1 MASKDVSW
9 LHAASSLRVG
19 GRPNGEI
26 QSLRDRFLAEPEATD
41 LSSLRPVI
49 ARSWQRSLACNVT
62 AASPFLQTAAH
73 QADEQLLAAAEPV
86 LTELE
91 RLCSD
96 SGGLVVLTD
105 AEGTLAVF
113 RGDATERRKAE
124 RLFPSLGAR
133 MAEDLI
139 GTNSDGTVLEEGEAV
154 QVWGAE
160 HFHEALQN
168 TYCTSAPIRDPIRR
182 SVRGVLGLMLPENL
196 ARSTD
201 PGSVLLTVHG
211 AAADITRRLAERLAA
226 REQALMAEY
235 LKEIRKR
242 GADAVVAMDERTTIA
257 SRSALSMLDPSDFA
271 VLASLAREAE
281 QRDGLSQ
288 HRLNVST
295 GSEVQL
301 YIRPM
306 DFREPG
312 SGGASVVRVQL
323 PSATQSVRTAPTV
336 REPQAQFDG
345 MVGTSRALKR
355 SLGAAAAAVSRR
367 MPAYIIGEQGSGK
380 RTLAEAMGRR
390 LLRETRLFDFTQR
403 QRGAVTID
411 DVDSA
416 LEQGAAVILHRVD
429 KCPSHILEDLAALLQ
444 VLEQPQLIL
453 TAGAVSDDLLP
464 VLSALRGIEVGMP
477 PLRDR
482 REDVVGLASHLLRKA
497 LGREVRMSPKLRDA
511 LVAADWPGNVRQLR
525 DLVESAATRSLRGE
539 LHLSDLNAV
548 QLRGLGT
555 MPLSRLE
562 EAELQQIRAALAEAS
577 GNRVRAAVLLGIG
590 RSTLYR
596 KIEAYEAKG
605 FDLALG

>member
-9 LHAASSLRVG
+9 IPTASSLRVG
-19 GRPNGEI
+19 GTPNAEI
-26 QSLRDRFLAEPEATD
+26 QSLRERFLTEPGATD

-62 AASPFLQTAAH
+62 VTSPFLQAAVH
-73 QADEQLLAAAEPV
+73 QADEQLLAAAEPI

-124 RLFPSLGAR
+124 LLFPSLGAQ

-160 HFHEALQN
+160 HFSEALQN
-168 TYCTSAPIRDPIRR
+168 SYCTSAPIRDPIRR
-182 SVRGVLGLMLPENL
+182 SVRGVLGLMLPEKL
-196 ARSTD
+196 ARNTD

-226 REQALMAEY
+226 REQALMSEY

-257 SRSALSMLDPSDFA
+257 SRSALRMLDPSDFA
-271 VLASLAREAE
+271 VLAALAREAE

-295 GSEVQL
+295 GREVQL
-301 YIRPM
+301 HIRPM
-306 DFREPG
+306 EFRESG
-312 SGGASVVRVQL
+312 SGGASVMRVQV
-323 PSATQSVRTAPTV
+323 PSVSLGVRAATTA

-345 MVGTSRALKR
+345 MVGTSRAFKR
-355 SLGAAAAAVSRR
+355 ALGAAAAAVSRR
-367 MPAYIIGEQGSGK
+367 MPAHIIGEQGSGK
-380 RTLAEAMGRR
+380 RTLAEAMAGR
-390 LLRETRLFDFTQR
+390 LSRETRIFDFTQR
-403 QRGAVTID
+403 PARATVD
-411 DVDSA
+411 DVDAA
-416 LEQGAAVILHRVD
+416 LEQGAAVILHRAD
-429 KCPSHILEDLAALLQ
+429 KCPPHFLDDLGGLLH

-482 REDVVGLASHLLRKA
+482 REDIVGLASYLLRRA
-497 LGREVRMSPKLRDA
+497 VGREVRMSPKLRDA

-525 DLVESAATRSLRGE
+525 DLVESAASRSLSGE

-555 MPLSRLE
+555 MPLTRLE

-577 GNRVRAAVLLGIG
+577 GNRVRAASLLGIG

-596 KIEAYEAKG
+596 KIESYEAKG

>member
-9 LHAASSLRVG
+9 LPTASSLRVG
-19 GRPNGEI
+19 GTPNAEI
-26 QSLRDRFLAEPEATD
+26 QSLRERFLTEPGATD

-62 AASPFLQTAAH
+62 ATSPFLQAAVH

-124 RLFPSLGAR
+124 LLFPSLGAQ

-160 HFHEALQN
+160 HFNEALQN
-168 TYCTSAPIRDPIRR
+168 SYCTSAPIRDPIRR
-182 SVRGVLGLMLPENL
+182 SVRGVLGLMLPEKL
-196 ARSTD
+196 ARNTD

-226 REQALMAEY
+226 REQALMSEY

-257 SRSALSMLDPSDFA
+257 SRSALRMLDPSDFA
-271 VLASLAREAE
+271 VLAALAREAE

-295 GSEVQL
+295 GREVQL
-301 YIRPM
+301 HIRPM
-306 DFREPG
+306 DFRESG
-312 SGGASVVRVQL
+312 SGGASVMRVQV
-323 PSATQSVRTAPTV
+323 PSVSLGVRAAPTA

-345 MVGTSRALKR
+345 MVGTSRAFKR
-355 SLGAAAAAVSRR
+355 ALGAAAAAVSRR
-367 MPAYIIGEQGSGK
+367 MPAHIIGEQGSGK
-380 RTLAEAMGRR
+380 RTLAEAMAGR
-390 LLRETRLFDFTQR
+390 LSRETRVFDFTQR
-403 QRGAVTID
+403 PARATVD
-411 DVDSA
+411 DVDAA
-416 LEQGAAVILHRVD
+416 LEQGAAVILHRAD
-429 KCPSHILEDLAALLQ
+429 KCPPHFLDDLGGLLH

-453 TAGAVSDDLLP
+453 TAGAVGDDLLP
-464 VLSALRGIEVGMP
+464 VLSALRGIEVAMP

-482 REDVVGLASHLLRKA
+482 REDIVGLASHLLRRA
-497 LGREVRMSPKLRDA
+497 VGREVRMSPKLRDA

-525 DLVESAATRSLRGE
+525 DLVESAASRSLSGE

-555 MPLSRLE
+555 MPLTRLE

-577 GNRVRAAVLLGIG
+577 GNRVRAASLLGIG

-596 KIEAYEAKG
+596 KIESYEAKG

>member
-9 LHAASSLRVG
+9 LPTASSLRVG
-19 GRPNGEI
+19 GKPNAEI
-26 QSLRDRFLAEPEATD
+26 QLLRERFLTEPGATD

-62 AASPFLQTAAH
+62 ASSPFPEAAVH

-124 RLFPSLGAR
+124 LLFPSLGAQ

-160 HFHEALQN
+160 HFNEGLQN
-168 TYCTSAPIRDPIRR
+168 SYCTSAPIRDPIRR
-182 SVRGVLGLMLPENL
+182 SVRGVLGLMLPEKL
-196 ARSTD
+196 ARNTD

-226 REQALMAEY
+226 REQALMSEY

-257 SRSALSMLDPSDFA
+257 SRSALRMLDPSDFA
-271 VLASLAREAE
+271 VLAALAREAE

-295 GSEVQL
+295 GREVQL
-301 YIRPM
+301 HIRPM

-312 SGGASVVRVQL
+312 SGGASVMRVQV
-323 PSATQSVRTAPTV
+323 PSATHGVRAAPTA

-345 MVGTSRALKR
+345 MVGTSRAFKR
-355 SLGAAAAAVSRR
+355 ALGAAAAAVSRR
-367 MPAYIIGEQGSGK
+367 MPAHIIGEQGSGK
-380 RTLAEAMGRR
+380 RTLAEAMAGRLSGEVR
-390 LLRETRLFDFTQR
+390 VFDFTQR
-403 QRGAVTID
+403 PARATVD
-411 DVDSA
+411 DVDAA
-416 LEQGAAVILHRVD
+416 LEQGAAVILHRAD
-429 KCPSHILEDLAALLQ
+429 KCPPHFLEDLGALLH

-482 REDVVGLASHLLRKA
+482 REDIVGLASHLLRRA
-497 LGREVRMSPKLRDA
+497 VGREVRMSPKLRDA

-525 DLVESAATRSLRGE
+525 DLVESAASRSLSGE

-555 MPLSRLE
+555 MPLTRLE
-562 EAELQQIRAALAEAS
+562 EAELQQLRAALAEAS
-577 GNRVRAAVLLGIG
+577 GNRVRAAALLGIG

-596 KIEAYEAKG
+596 KIESYEAKG

>member
-9 LHAASSLRVG
+9 LPTASSLRVG
-19 GRPNGEI
+19 GTPNAEI
-26 QSLRDRFLAEPEATD
+26 QSLRERFLTEPGATD

-62 AASPFLQTAAH
+62 VTSPFLQAAVH
-73 QADEQLLAAAEPV
+73 QADEQLLAAAEPI

-124 RLFPSLGAR
+124 LLFPSLGAQ

-160 HFHEALQN
+160 HFSEALQN
-168 TYCTSAPIRDPIRR
+168 SYCTSAPIRDPIRR
-182 SVRGVLGLMLPENL
+182 SVRGVLGLMLPEKL
-196 ARSTD
+196 ARNTD

-226 REQALMAEY
+226 REQALMSEY

-257 SRSALSMLDPSDFA
+257 SRSALRMLDPSDFA
-271 VLASLAREAE
+271 VLAALAREAE

-295 GSEVQL
+295 GREVQL
-301 YIRPM
+301 HIRPM
-306 DFREPG
+306 EFRESG
-312 SGGASVVRVQL
+312 SGGASVMRVQV
-323 PSATQSVRTAPTV
+323 PSVSLGVRAATTA
-336 REPQAQFDG
+336 REPQAHFDG
-345 MVGTSRALKR
+345 MVGTSRAFKR
-355 SLGAAAAAVSRR
+355 ALGAAAAAVSRR
-367 MPAYIIGEQGSGK
+367 MPAHIIGEQGSGK
-380 RTLAEAMGRR
+380 RTLAEAMAGR
-390 LLRETRLFDFTQR
+390 LSRETRIFDFTQKPAR
-403 QRGAVTID
+403 ATVD
-411 DVDSA
+411 DVDAA
-416 LEQGAAVILHRVD
+416 LEQGAAVILHRAD
-429 KCPSHILEDLAALLQ
+429 KCPPHFLDDLEGLLH

-482 REDVVGLASHLLRKA
+482 REDIVGLASHLLRRA
-497 LGREVRMSPKLRDA
+497 VGREVRMSPKLRDA

-525 DLVESAATRSLRGE
+525 DLVESAASRSLSGE

-555 MPLSRLE
+555 MPLTRLE

-577 GNRVRAAVLLGIG
+577 GNRVRAASLLGIG

-596 KIEAYEAKG
+596 KIELYEAKG
-605 FDLALG
+605 FDLALC